1 MGGIPQF
8 FKAKM
13 KQAQDYINEALSG
26 LKDFQLETVNH
37 VMRQFFEVGKNKI
50 LIADEVGLGKTIVSR
65 GVVAK
70 MYEKHVSAKGIKKPF
85 TVIYICS
92 NQAIAGQNISKLNF
106 LYGDDAVGVV
116 DNSTGDDRLTALAYE
131 PLEIKSTFNIRIKA
145 FTPATSFDDN
155 TRAGRS
161 DERALLFRLL
171 YDHPQLND
179 KTNSLKWFLKGD
191 GRMRDDNWEKV
202 IEDALRVEKGKGQ
215 KFYHIGSYRKI
226 RIGIKDKFFKKLNT
240 KLPFEIYKSIYEFIE
255 RDKADSTINVLVAL
269 CSIRIQKN
277 NYRNWTRIFRLFLS
291 HLRLKLSECCKDY
304 LKADLF
310 ILDEFQRYSQ
320 LLSVSETDSPGVEL
334 ARQVLNTK
342 DSRVLLL
349 SATPF
354 KPYTN
359 DFDELNG
366 ESHFK
371 EFDKVLKFLLQ
382 GEDTEFWSSLERNR
396 KQFFNYVRHPEKI
409 KASYEDLL
417 KTKEFIEDAY
427 FSVIARTERM
437 LVSKNKDAMVKP
449 TVKVMEIKKEDVQD
463 FVAFD
468 TIINHLN
475 EAHNCRL
482 PIPIEYAKSSPY
494 PLSFLTNYQHK
505 KKLEQFYPDDKALQR
520 IVNKTRDSWMD
531 MGLIK
536 DYKPLFNK
544 RNKAIPNPKIRL
556 LIQETIGESGWKYL
570 WIPPSIPYYE
580 SVGIF
585 KNSSGFTKSLIFS
598 SWKMVPR
605 MIASV
610 VSYEAERESVG
621 NYVSKIP
628 GRKPNYFEKK
638 RYPFP
643 LLTFKAAKED
653 ESLLSM
659 NNFLLNYPSVYLS
672 SLYDPQKNINENKSL
687 TDIKI
692 KLKQDIKNR
701 LLDLNIFD
709 LGTAEGDWQK
719 WSWYSIILLDVN
731 HGEIEKLKYWL
742 RNSRELE
749 DVSSDSENVTDS
761 ESKTAKALYLEEI
774 KRIVFEDYVPN
785 ISKITESQLNDLSD
799 FITELCLGSPA
810 ISAKRSL
817 EKVFIDSDYNALS
830 DSYLI
835 AAGFISLFNKAESIS
850 IIQSYTEGKDYYRK
864 VLQYCIDGNI
874 QSMLDE
880 YFYLLKDSNSIS
892 SPKDLASVV
901 SEILAIRPSM
911 LDISTISNLKNVNKS
926 KSRLRTHYALDFGEQ
941 KLSSAKANRQIN
953 IREAFNSP
961 FRPFVLASTSIGQ
974 EGLDFHFYCKKIVH
988 WNLPGN
994 PIDFEQREGRIHRY
1008 KGHVIR
1014 LNVVHKYCSEL
1025 KSLNINGFSMWDKL
1039 FEIAAHHEK
1048 GTSDFE
1054 CDLVPCWHIEPK
1066 VDEPKLSID
1075 RIVPLYP
1082 FSKDIDKYYSMLKVL
1097 AYYRFTFGQPRQE
1110 ELIQILADSN
1120 NSTILN
1126 KLMIQ
1131 LSPIKKKKH
1140 E

>member
-1 MGGIPQF
+1 
-8 FKAKM
+8 M
-13 KQAQDYINEALSG
+13 KQAQDYITQALSG
-26 LKDFQLETVNH
+26 LKDFQSETVYY
-37 VMRQFFEVGKNKI
+37 VMRQFFEAGKNKI

-70 MYEKHVSAKGIKKPF
+70 MYEKHFLEKGIKKPF

-106 LYGDDAVGVV
+106 LYGEDAEGVV
-116 DNSTGDDRLTALAYE
+116 DDSTGDDRLTALAYE
-131 PLEIKSTFNIRIKA
+131 PIEIKSTFNIRIKA
-145 FTPATSFDDN
+145 FTPATSFDEN
-155 TRAGRS
+155 SRAGRS
-161 DERALLFRLL
+161 DERALLFRLM
-171 YDHPQLND
+171 YDHPQLTG
-179 KTNSLKWFLKGD
+179 KTNSLKWILKGD
-191 GRMRDDNWEKV
+191 GRMRDENWDKV
-202 IEDALRVEKGKGQ
+202 IHDALLFEQGKEQ
-215 KFYHIGSYRKI
+215 QFYHIGSYRRI
-226 RIGIKDKFFKKLNT
+226 RTGIKDKFHNKLNT
-240 KLPFEIYKSIYEFIE
+240 KLPYQTYKSIYEFIE
-255 RDKADSTINVLVAL
+255 KDKADTTINVLLAL
-269 CSIRIQKN
+269 CAKKVQKN
-277 NYRNWTRIFRLFLS
+277 NYRKWTQVFRLFLS

-320 LLSVSETDSPGVEL
+320 LLSISETDSPGVEL

-342 DSRVLLL
+342 SSRVLLL

-382 GEDTEFWSSLERNR
+382 GEDAEFWSSLERNR
-396 KQFFNYVRHPEKI
+396 KQFFNFIRHPEKI
-409 KASYEDLL
+409 KASYGELL
-417 KTKEFIEDAY
+417 KTKQFIEDAY
-427 FSVIARTERM
+427 YSVIARTERM
-437 LVSKNKDAMVKP
+437 LVSINKDAMVKP
-449 TVKVMEIKKEDVQD
+449 SVKVMEIKKEDVQD

-468 TIINHLN
+468 NIISHLN
-475 EAHNCRL
+475 EVHNCRL

-494 PLSFLTNYQHK
+494 PLSFLANYQHK
-505 KKLEQFYPDDKALQR
+505 KKLEQFYPEDKALQR
-520 IVNKTRDSWMD
+520 IVNQTRDSWMD

-544 RNKAIPNPKIRL
+544 KNKAIPNPKIRL
-556 LIQETIGESGWKYL
+556 LIDETIGESGWKYL
-570 WIPPSIPYYE
+570 WVPPSINYYE
-580 SVGIF
+580 PDGIY
-585 KNSSGFTKSLIFS
+585 KNSAGFTKSLIFS

-605 MIASV
+605 MIASI
-610 VSYEAERESVG
+610 VSYEAERESVSS
-621 NYVSKIP
+621 YVKKNSS
-628 GRKPNYFEKK
+628 RRFNYFEKK
-638 RYPFP
+638 RFPYP
-643 LLTFKAAKED
+643 LLTFKLDKDDA
-653 ESLLSM
+653 SLLSM
-659 NNFLLNYPSVYLS
+659 NNFLLNYPSLYLS
-672 SLYDPQKNINENKSL
+672 RLYDPQKNISENKTL
-687 TDIKI
+687 KEIKQELC
-692 KLKQDIKNR
+692 KTIKNR
-701 LLDLNIFD
+701 LLDLNVFD
-709 LGTAEGDWQK
+709 LGDEDGDWQK

-731 HGEIEKLKYWL
+731 HEDVEELNYWL
-742 RNSRELE
+742 DTSYELE
-749 DVSSDSENVTDS
+749 DVSADSENENDI
-761 ESKTAKALYLEEI
+761 ESKTAKTLYLEEVKKI
-774 KRIVFEDYVPN
+774 ILDGYVPS
-785 ISKITESQLNDLSD
+785 ISKITEVQLDDLCD
-799 FITELCLGSPA
+799 FIVDLCLGSPA
-810 ISAKRSL
+810 ISAQRSL
-817 EKVFIDSDYNALS
+817 QKIFGNSDYNTFS

-835 AAGFISLFNKAESIS
+835 AAGFISMFNKAESIS
-850 IIQSYTEGKDYYRK
+850 VIQANTEGKEYYRK
-864 VLQYCIDGNI
+864 VLNYCIDGNM

-892 SPKDLASVV
+892 SPEKLATVV
-901 SEILAIRPSM
+901 SEILSIRPSM
-911 LDISTISNLKNVNKS
+911 LDISTINNLKSKS
-926 KSRLRTHYALDFGEQ
+926 KDKSRLRTHYALDFGEQ

-1014 LNVVHKYCSEL
+1014 LNVVQKYSSSL
-1025 KSLNINGFSMWDKL
+1025 KNLNLEGISMWDKL
-1039 FEIAAHHEK
+1039 FEIASQCEK

-1054 CDLVPCWHIEPK
+1054 CDLVPCWHIEPNI
-1066 VDEPKLSID
+1066 DDPKLSIE

-1110 ELIQILADSN
+1110 ELIQILAN
-1120 NSTILN
+1120 NSDPIILN
-1126 KLMIQ
+1126 KLIIQ
-1131 LSPIKKKKH
+1131 LSPIKKKKY

>member
-1 MGGIPQF
+1 MNP
-8 FKAKM
+8 
-13 KQAQDYINEALSG
+13 AQSHIDKALSG
-26 LKDFQLETVNH
+26 LKDFQLETVH
-37 VMRQFFEVGKNKI
+37 YVMRQFFEAGKKKI

-70 MYEKHVSAKGIKKPF
+70 MYEKHVAANGITKPF

-106 LYGDDAVGVV
+106 LSGDDALGVV
-116 DNSTGDDRLTALAYE
+116 DYSTGDDRLTALAYE
-131 PLEIKSTFNIRIKA
+131 PQEIKSAFNIRIKA
-145 FTPATSFDDN
+145 FTPATSFDEN

-171 YDHPQLND
+171 YDHPELQD
-179 KTNSLKWFLKGD
+179 KTNSLKWILKGD
-191 GRMRDDNWEKV
+191 GRMRNDNWEKV
-202 IEDALRVEKGKGQ
+202 IDDALRFEKGKGQ
-215 KFYHIGSYRKI
+215 KHYHIGAYRKI
-226 RIGIKDKFFKKLNT
+226 RPGIKEKLYKQLNA
-240 KLPFEIYKSIYEFIE
+240 KLPLQTYSGVYELIE
-255 RDKADSTINVLVAL
+255 KQKADCTINVLIAL
-269 CSIRIQKN
+269 CSMRVQKN
-277 NYRNWTRIFRLFLS
+277 NYRKWTQIFRPLLS

-320 LLSVSETDSPGVEL
+320 LLTTAETDSPGVEL

-342 DSRVLLL
+342 SSRVLLL

-371 EFDKVLKFLLQ
+371 EFDKVLRFLLQ
-382 GEDTEFWSSLERNR
+382 GEEPDFWSSLERNR
-396 KQFFNYVRHPEKI
+396 KQFFNYIRHPEKI
-409 KASYEDLL
+409 ENSHEELL
-417 KTKEFIEDAY
+417 AIKQSIEDSY
-427 FSVIARTERM
+427 FSVMARTERM

-449 TVKVMEIKKEDVQD
+449 TVKVLEIKQEDVQD
-463 FVAFD
+463 FIAFD
-468 TIINHLN
+468 TIIHHLN
-475 EAHNCRL
+475 EVHNCRL

-494 PLSFLTNYQHK
+494 PLSFLANYQHK
-505 KKLEQFYPDDKALQR
+505 KKLEQFYQEAKDLQR
-520 IVNKTRDSWMD
+520 IVNKTRDSWLD

-536 DYKPLFNK
+536 DYKRLFSKNK
-544 RNKAIPNPKIRL
+544 KTIPNPKIRL
-556 LIQETIGESGWKYL
+556 LIDETIGDEGWKYL
-570 WIPPSIPYYE
+570 WIPPSISYYE
-580 SVGIF
+580 PQGLF
-585 KNSSGFTKSLIFS
+585 KHSAGFTKSLIFS

-605 MIASV
+605 MIASM

-621 NYVSKIP
+621 NYISKIP

-643 LLTFKAAKED
+643 LLTFKSDKED
-653 ESLLSM
+653 ASLLSM
-659 NNFLLNYPSVYLS
+659 NNFMLNYPSVYLS
-672 SLYDPQKNINENKSL
+672 SLYDPQTNIKEKKSL
-687 TDIKI
+687 KEIKSE
-692 KLKQDIKNR
+692 LHETVRNR
-701 LLDLNIFD
+701 LLELHIFD
-709 LGTAEGDWQK
+709 LGAEDGDWQK
-719 WSWYSIILLDVN
+719 WSWFSVILLDLN
-731 HGEIEKLKYWL
+731 HEDVSLLKEWL
-742 RNSRELE
+742 DGSTDFE
-749 DVSSDSENVTDS
+749 DVSSDAENETDH
-761 ESKTAKALYLEEI
+761 ESKTAKSLYLEEI
-774 KRIVFEDYVPN
+774 KEILFEGQIPHVSRISEDQL
-785 ISKITESQLNDLSD
+785 TEICA
-799 FITELCLGSPA
+799 FIVDLCLGSPA
-810 ISAKRSL
+810 VSAQRSL
-817 EKVFIDSDYNALS
+817 QKLFGKSKNTLS

-850 IIQSYTEGKDYYRK
+850 VVQSLIEGKEYFRK
-864 VLQYCIDGNI
+864 VLQYNIEGNI
-874 QSMLDE
+874 QALLDE
-880 YFYLLKDSNSIS
+880 YFYLLKDSNSVDS
-892 SPKDLASVV
+892 AKKLASVV
-901 SEILAIRPSM
+901 TEILAIRPSM
-911 LDISTISNLKNVNKS
+911 LDIATISNLKNQGKS

-1014 LNVVHKYCSEL
+1014 LNVVEKHGSEL
-1025 KSLNINGFSMWDKL
+1025 ESIDFNGSSVWDKL
-1039 FEIAAHHEK
+1039 FEIASQNEK

-1054 CDLVPCWHIEPK
+1054 CDLVPCWHLEPSK
-1066 VDEPKLSID
+1066 RAPNLSID

-1082 FSKDIDKYYSMLKVL
+1082 FSKDIDKYYNMLKVL

-1110 ELIQILADSN
+1110 ELIQILASSSD
-1120 NSTILN
+1120 TEILD

-1131 LSPIKKKKH
+1131 LSPIKKRKD

>member
-1 MGGIPQF
+1 MRPP
-8 FKAKM
+8 
-13 KQAQDYINEALSG
+13 QDYINEALSG
-26 LKDFQLETVNH
+26 LKDFQLDTVNY
-37 VMRQFFEVGKNKI
+37 VMRQFFEAKKNKI

-70 MYEKHVSAKGIKKPF
+70 MYEKYVSEKGIKKPF

-92 NQAIAGQNISKLNF
+92 NQAIAGQNLSKLNF
-106 LYGDDAVGVV
+106 LYGEDASGVI
-116 DNSTGDDRLTALAYE
+116 DYSTGDDRLTALAYE
-131 PLEIKSTFNIRIKA
+131 PLETKSTFNIRIKA
-145 FTPATSFDDN
+145 FTPATSFDEN

-171 YDHPQLND
+171 YDHPQLLD

-191 GRMRDDNWEKV
+191 GRMRNDNWEKV
-202 IEDALRVEKGKGQ
+202 IEDALRFEKGKKQ

-226 RIGIKDKFFKKLNT
+226 RIGIKDKFYNKLNT
-240 KLPFEIYKSIYEFIE
+240 NLPFEPYNTIYKFIGK
-255 RDKADSTINVLVAL
+255 DKADSTINVISSL
-269 CSIRIQKN
+269 CSIKFQKN
-277 NYRNWTRIFRLFLS
+277 NYRKWTRIFRLLLS
-291 HLRLKLSECCKDY
+291 DLRIKLSECCKDY

-310 ILDEFQRYSQ
+310 ILDEFQRYSK

-334 ARQVLNTK
+334 ARQVLNAK
-342 DSRVLLL
+342 FSRVLLL

-382 GEDTEFWSSLERNR
+382 GEDTEFWSNLERNR
-396 KQFFNYVRHPEKI
+396 NQFFNYVRHPEKI
-409 KASYEDLL
+409 KASYENLL
-417 KTKEFIEDAY
+417 QTKKFIEDTY

-449 TVKVMEIKKEDVQD
+449 NVKVMEIKKEDVKD

-468 TIINHLN
+468 NIVKHLN
-475 EAHNCRL
+475 DVHNCRL

-494 PLSFLTNYQHK
+494 PLSFLANYQHK
-505 KKLEQFYPDDKALQR
+505 KKLEEFYPKDYELQR

-536 DYKPLFNK
+536 EYKPLFNK
-544 RNKAIPNPKIRL
+544 KNNAIPNPKIRL
-556 LIQETIGESGWKYL
+556 LIDETIGKSGWKYL
-570 WIPPSIPYYE
+570 WVPPSINYYE
-580 SVGIF
+580 SDGIF
-585 KNSSGFTKSLIFS
+585 KDSTGFTKSLIFS

-610 VSYEAERESVG
+610 VSYEAERESV
-621 NYVSKIP
+621 VSYLTKNPI
-628 GRKPNYFEKK
+628 RKLNYFDKK
-638 RYPFP
+638 RFPYP
-643 LLTFKAAKED
+643 LLTFKLAKED
-653 ESLLSM
+653 ASLVSM
-659 NNFLLNYPSVYLS
+659 NNFLLNYPSIYLS
-672 SLYDPQKNINENKSL
+672 SLYDPQDNINQSKSL
-687 TDIKI
+687 AEIK
-692 KLKQDIKNR
+692 KELHQAIKNR
-701 LLDLNIFD
+701 LVALNIFD
-709 LGTAEGDWQK
+709 LGEEGGDWQK
-719 WSWYSIILLDVN
+719 WSWYSIILLDIN
-731 HGEIEKLKYWL
+731 HVDIDKLKFWL
-742 RNSRELE
+742 KNTSELE
-749 DVSSDSENVTDS
+749 DVSSDSENENDN
-761 ESKTAKALYLEEI
+761 ESKTAKSLYLDEI
-774 KRIVFEDYVPN
+774 KKIVFEDNCPS
-785 ISKITESQLNDLSD
+785 ISKITEVQLSELCT
-799 FITELCLGSPA
+799 FIVDLCLGSPA
-810 ISAKRSL
+810 ISANRSL
-817 EKVFIDSDYNALS
+817 QKLFGKTDFNSLS

-835 AAGFISLFNKAESIS
+835 SAGFISLFNKAESIS
-850 IIQSYTEGKDYYRK
+850 IIQSNIEGRDYYRK
-864 VLQYCIDGNI
+864 VLHYCIDGNL

-892 SPKDLASVV
+892 SSKELASVV
-901 SEILAIRPSM
+901 SGILAIRPSM
-911 LDISTISNLKNVNKS
+911 LDISTINNLKNIDKV

-988 WNLPGN
+988 WNLPSN

-1014 LNVVHKYCSEL
+1014 LNVVQKYSFAL
-1025 KSLNINGFSMWDKL
+1025 DSLNLNGIYIWDKL
-1039 FEIAAHHEK
+1039 FEIAAQNEK
-1048 GTSDFE
+1048 GTSDFD
-1054 CDLVPCWHIEPK
+1054 CDLVPCWHIEPN
-1066 VDEPKLSID
+1066 VDDPNLYID

-1110 ELIQILADSN
+1110 ELIQILANNSDSN
-1120 NSTILN
+1120 ILN
-1126 KLMIQ
+1126 ELMIQ
-1131 LSPIKKKKH
+1131 LSPIKKKTL